1 MPIRL
6 WSTVEIQLQKPC
18 SALGRANGRAGALV
32 TATAIAGLLR
42 RRRWWGVS
50 CRSLLERLQERHELV
65 DLGLR
70 EVEVRHAGALLGPH
84 GLHGRRVAQPA
95 LQIVGVELEGGAGE
109 RRPALEVGQVRAHT
123 GARALHAL
131 HRVAA
136 DARLALRLERLL
148 AGEESEAGGG
158 VAGRRLDRLALQGD
172 PLVEL
177 R

>member
-70 EVEVRHAGALLGPH
+70 EVQVRHAGALFGPH
-84 GLHGRRVAQPA
+84 RLHGRRVAQPA
-95 LQIVGVELEGGAGE
+95 LQVVGTEREGGAGE
-109 RRPALEVGQVRAHT
+109 RRAALEVGEVRPDP
-123 GARALHAL
+123 GGGPLHSL
-131 HRVAA
+131 HGVAA
-136 DARLALRLERLL
+136 DARLAL
-148 AGEESEAGGG
+148 
-158 VAGRRLDRLALQGD
+158 
-172 PLVEL
+172 
-177 R
+177 